1 MRKLDFMKG
10 GRAAAGP
17 MDTRLSYAA
26 GARGDLARADRQRS
40 TRRLTIMQALR
51 APRAIRESQ
60 RDTSSRML
68 RVRPPWDSA
77 KDNDGSRHGKLR

>member
-10 GRAAAGP
+10 GRAAAAP
-17 MDTRLSYAA
+17 MDTRFSYAA
-26 GARGDLARADRQRS
+26 GARGDLTRADRQRS
-40 TRRLTIMQALR
+40 TRRFTVMQALR

-60 RDTSSRML
+60 GDTSSRML

-77 KDNDGSRHGKLR
+77 KTTRRADMAS